1 MFSCLI
7 DEEEFPVWAY
17 GAIGGFVLLLVLVA
31 LLIAFCRSRKQN
43 KPGIIRRCSLLVDL
57 VAVSHLARY
66 ASGTSQKPVKSEIA
80 QGLGPKNQ

>member
-43 KPGIIRRCSLLVDL
+43 KPGIIRNVVYLS
-57 VAVSHLARY
+57 
-66 ASGTSQKPVKSEIA
+66 I
-80 QGLGPKNQ
+80 